1 MPGNVI
7 VVLRAYPKEVMDDF
21 TKLIEKIQLKV
32 KGTVYSLMKWEPV
45 EIAFGYKALDLYFV
59 MPEDIEGG
67 TENLEEI
74 IKGVDEIDN
83 VEVIYITRVGM

>member
-7 VVLRAYPKEVMDDF
+7 VVLRAYPKEVMEDF

-32 KGTVYSLMKWEPV
+32 KETVYSLMKWEPV
-45 EIAFGYKALDLYFV
+45 EIAFGYKALDLYFI

-74 IKGVDEIDN
+74 IKSVDDIDN
-83 VEVIYITRVGM
+83 VEVVYITRVGT

>member
-7 VVLRAYPKEVMDDF
+7 VVLRAYPKEVMEDF

-32 KGTVYSLMKWEPV
+32 KETVYSLMKWEPV
-45 EIAFGYKALDLYFV
+45 EIAFGYKALDLYFI

-74 IKGVDEIDN
+74 IKSVDDIDN
-83 VEVIYITRVGM
+83 VEVVYITRVGI